1 MMKQSEIAL
10 IPITFIVNNTPHE
23 LLVKSNETL
32 LDILRNY
39 LQLKSVKA
47 ACWSGD
53 CGVCT
58 VLLEEIPVKS
68 CLILAHE
75 VNHKKITTVEG
86 LGGETLTEL
95 QQAFIQN
102 GAVQCGFCTPAFIL
116 MGHYLL
122 KKNKSLSQSEVKRS
136 FNGIICRCTG
146 YKQIIDSILTAYSNK
161 LNELT

>member
-1 MMKQSEIAL
+1 MKKQSELAL
-10 IPITFIVNNTPHE
+10 IPITLMVNNKTHE
-23 LLVKSNETL
+23 LLVKPNETL

-53 CGVCT
+53 CGICT
-58 VLLEEIPVKS
+58 VLLEEIPTKS

-75 VNHKKITTVEG
+75 VHHKKITTVEG
-86 LGGETLTEL
+86 LGRETLTEL

-116 MGHYLL
+116 MGHHLL
-122 KKNKSLSQSEVKRS
+122 KKNISLSQSEVKRS

-161 LNELT
+161 LK